1 MMSFSGKKLF
11 TLLLLIAAITGGVFW
26 QVGGQAPKGKEHE
39 IRHKEFQ
46 VKHGDFRME
55 VNASGL
61 VKPINRIE
69 IKSKASG
76 RIVLLPVE
84 EGSIVRQGDLI
95 ARLDQQ
101 DELSNA
107 ALAEAD
113 LSIAKAEQKQAELMF
128 GRRNTLYQKKI
139 ISEEEREQTALQLAV
154 AKGKVIQAATAL
166 DRAKERLNDSVVL
179 APIEGIILQ
188 KYVEKGQII
197 SSGVSNVS
205 GGTTIVDIATMHT
218 VYIEAG
224 IDEIDIGKVEVGQS
238 AAVIA
243 EAYPELTFQG
253 RVIRIA
259 PEAKVEQNVTLFDVI
274 IEVAN
279 TDNKL
284 KSGMNTRIQ
293 ITTLEKKNVL
303 LAPVI
308 AFKPSG
314 IESSGVPSLR
324 EDKNTQ
330 MVLLKEG
337 GQFVPHSVTLGLSDF
352 KQAEIVSGLKEG
364 DVLGVEM
371 TSRLKEENDQMEKR
385 IRDSRSFGSGAKKEK
400 K

>member
-1 MMSFSGKKLF
+1 MF
-11 TLLLLIAAITGGVFW
+11 TLLLLITAIAGGVFW
-26 QVGGQAPKGKEHE
+26 QIGGQAPNGKEPE
-39 IRHKEFQ
+39 IRYKEFQ
-46 VKHGDFRME
+46 VKRGDFRME

-76 RIVLLPVE
+76 EIITLPVE
-84 EGSIVRQGDLI
+84 EGNIVRQGDLI
-95 ARLDQQ
+95 ARLDQE
-101 DELSNA
+101 DELSA
-107 ALAEAD
+107 SALAEAD
-113 LSIAKAEQKQAELMF
+113 LSIAKAEQKQAELIF
-128 GRRNTLYQKKI
+128 SRRNALYQKKI

-154 AKGKVIQAATAL
+154 AKGKVIQALTAL
-166 DRAKERLNDSVVL
+166 DRAKERLSDSVVR
-179 APIEGIILQ
+179 APIDGVILQ

-197 SSGVSNVS
+197 SSGVSSVS
-205 GGTTIVDIATMHT
+205 GGTAIVDIAAMHT

-224 IDEIDIGKVEVGQS
+224 IDEIDIGKVAVDQS
-238 AAVIA
+238 AAVVA

-279 TDNKL
+279 QDNKL

-308 AFKPSG
+308 AFKPSET
-314 IESSGVPSLR
+314 ESS
-324 EDKNTQ
+324 DKNMRT
-330 MVLLKEG
+330 VLLKEGG

-364 DVLGVEM
+364 DVLGIEM

-385 IRDSRSFGSGAKKEK
+385 IRDSRSFGSGGKREK